1 MIMAPNA
8 AHVFHLSIL
17 WALED
22 GHFSEEEEESD
33 EEVLL
38 FGNGDSS
45 SEEETTTDDEGGE
58 AAAFPPGEE
67 GGGPLFLDMP
77 IVDVVPVLDG
87 DNPNGGQEVSDGGG
101 EDAEP
106 AEAGPASHPD
116 ALAPPF
122 CADLAHFL
130 SGAGLTP
137 TSAYLYALSAP
148 LGPVLLDVELNAGEV
163 TDDGGDE
170 IEE

>member
-1 MIMAPNA
+1 MAPNA

-22 GHFSEEEEESD
+22 GHFPEEEEESD

-38 FGNGDSS
+38 FGNGDNSS
-45 SEEETTTDDEGGE
+45 SEEESSSDDEGGE

-87 DNPNGGQEVSDGGG
+87 GNPNGGQEVNDGGS

-106 AEAGPASHPD
+106 AEAGPASHTD

-130 SGAGLTP
+130 SGADLTP

-148 LGPVLLDVELNAGEV
+148 LVPVVLDVELSAGEV
-163 TDDGGDE
+163 TDGGDDE

>member
-1 MIMAPNA
+1 M
-8 AHVFHLSIL
+8 FHLSIL

-22 GHFSEEEEESD
+22 GHFSEEEESD

-38 FGNGDSS
+38 FSDGDSS
-45 SEEETTTDDEGGE
+45 SGEESSLDGEGGE
-58 AAAFPPGEE
+58 AAAFPPVEE
-67 GGGPLFLDMP
+67 GGDPLFLDMP
-77 IVDVVPVLDG
+77 VVDVVPVLDDG
-87 DNPNGGQEVSDGGG
+87 NLNGGQEVNGGGG

-106 AEAGPASHPD
+106 AEAGPTSHPD
-116 ALAPPF
+116 ARAPPF

-130 SGAGLTP
+130 AGAGLTP

-148 LGPVLLDVELNAGEV
+148 LDPDVLDAELSAGEV
-163 TDDGGDE
+163 TDGDNE